1 MAVEIV
7 EISPR
12 DERLD
17 EVYPVMHE
25 LRTEMTLEDFR
36 TTYADGYEGGYRVVG
51 LFDEGECRAAAGFH
65 ITYGFL
71 HGRFMYIDDL
81 VTSQA
86 WRSNGYGKAL
96 NDHLWERARAQGC
109 SNVQLDSG
117 THRTD
122 AHRFYLRERYDI
134 TSFHFLH
141 KL

>member
-1 MAVEIV
+1 MPIEIV
-7 EISPR
+7 EIAPHE
-12 DERLD
+12 ERLD
-17 EVYPVMHE
+17 EVYPVLHE
-25 LRTEMTLEDFR
+25 LRTELTPEDFR
-36 TTYADGYEGGYRVVG
+36 SIYANGYEGGYRVLG

-65 ITYGFL
+65 ISYGFL

-81 VTSQA
+81 VTA
-86 WRSNGYGKAL
+86 DRWRSKGYGKTL
-96 NDHLWERARAQGC
+96 NDHLLERARVEGC
-109 SNVQLDSG
+109 RNVQLDSG